1 VEFLA
6 GGSFLPTFDFT
17 LLKSIPTTL
26 FFFFLLPPVFF
37 CPLPLA
43 GAIAQKQVS
52 SLSLTLTPQLRPALL
67 SSLELTGKVFWTYD
81 LFLCSSGS
89 IFQPKLYLSI
99 PDERVLIFRGLF
111 CMQQFQLPWVRCMFA
126 GFFGDDDQMIDDGD
140 DGVKLSVWQIEKD
153 SVGCSALKEFGW
165 RICMHNSLGILY
177 EMQLL
182 HLLVFDL
189 DPLHVSDA

>member
-1 VEFLA
+1 
-6 GGSFLPTFDFT
+6 
-17 LLKSIPTTL
+17 
-26 FFFFLLPPVFF
+26 
-37 CPLPLA
+37 
-43 GAIAQKQVS
+43 
-52 SLSLTLTPQLRPALL
+52 
-67 SSLELTGKVFWTYD
+67 
-81 LFLCSSGS
+81 
-89 IFQPKLYLSI
+89 
-99 PDERVLIFRGLF
+99 
-111 CMQQFQLPWVRCMFA
+111 MFA

-165 RICMHNSLGILY
+165 RICMHNSVDILY